1 MSDSQCAR
9 ILAYL
14 KSGGRISPGG
24 ARIMFGCD
32 RLAARIHNL
41 RSAGYAIRSI
51 RVDYTTDDGQRK
63 HYNEYA
69 MMDG

>member
-1 MSDSQCAR
+1 MKDTQCAK

-14 KSGGRISPGG
+14 KTGGRISPGG

-51 RVDYTTDDGQRK
+51 RVDYTPDDGQSK
-63 HYNEYA
+63 HSTEYA
-69 MMDG
+69 MEEA